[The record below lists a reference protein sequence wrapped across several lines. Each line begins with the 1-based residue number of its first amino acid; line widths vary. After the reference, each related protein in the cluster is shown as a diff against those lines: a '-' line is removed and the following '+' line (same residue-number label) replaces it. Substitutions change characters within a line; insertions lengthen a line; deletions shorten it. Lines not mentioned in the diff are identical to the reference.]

1 MKTLPLNS
9 RPGRGLNRTLV
20 FIAVALLLATGLL
33 LTSVLLPP
41 LAAPAHAL
49 NAPPPVAPQAPSSSG
64 VNGTLASFTALFP
77 EIVTVNL
84 PIIVH

>member
-1 MKTLPLNS
+1 MKTLPLIS
-9 RPGRGLNRTLV
+9 RPGSGLKRTLV
-20 FIAVALLLATGLL
+20 VIAVALLLAAGLL

-49 NAPPPVAPQAPSSSG
+49 NAPSVAAPQAPGSNG
-64 VNGTLASFTALFP
+64 VNGTLASFAALFP